1 MVTDNSNLDM
11 ILLIYQD
18 SIAAIYFMI
27 ILQSKQNKEKMTYRI
42 YNIYLTR
49 PLWKFPR
56 AQMQVKAKR
65 DSEEEVKMPKD
76 RSCPL
81 RETAIRR
88 RFSVVNNLYFFPLC
102 PAAWGKD
109 KKIALI
115 YVVKP
120 HHHHHH
126 HHNKRPPPPATTW
139 SVGAIGG
146 GQGWSRNQKHIRW

>member
-1 MVTDNSNLDM
+1 M
-11 ILLIYQD
+11 
-18 SIAAIYFMI
+18 
-27 ILQSKQNKEKMTYRI
+27 
-42 YNIYLTR
+42 TR

-56 AQMQVKAKR
+56 AQMQMKAKR

-88 RFSVVNNLYFFPLC
+88 RFSVVNNLY
-102 PAAWGKD
+102 
-109 KKIALI
+109 
-115 YVVKP
+115 VVKP

-126 HHNKRPPPPATTW
+126 HHNKRPPPPATTL

-146 GQGWSRNQKHIRW
+146 GQGWSRNQKHIR